1 MHCCL
6 FVVFDYAVF
15 FGLVAT
21 KVNRRE
27 VGSVPIMF
35 GWDGME
41 MRLSIR
47 ILYLLG
53 KYFCVYECILSS

>member
-1 MHCCL
+1 MDKDVL
-6 FVVFDYAVF
+6 KRFA
-15 FGLVAT
+15 AST

-27 VGSVPIMF
+27 VGSVPMMF

-53 KYFCVYECILSS
+53 KYCCLNGLFLFN